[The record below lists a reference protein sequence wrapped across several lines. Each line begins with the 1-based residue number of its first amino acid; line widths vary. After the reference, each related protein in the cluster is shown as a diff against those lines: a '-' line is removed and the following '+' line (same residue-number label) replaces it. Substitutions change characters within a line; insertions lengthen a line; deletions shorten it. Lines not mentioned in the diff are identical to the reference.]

1 VGGNTQTGTVGA
13 ALAKKV
19 AIKVLDHAGNP
30 VPSAVV
36 YFAPVHGS
44 VADSAIMA
52 DTTGIARAVWT
63 LDREPGPHTMSVRVE
78 GVARPLIV
86 SGTARPGT
94 ASAIE
99 LTPKQAVGTP
109 GKLLGNGV
117 EARVTDEFGNV
128 VKGAT
133 VTFKATSGA
142 LSPARVVTDEK
153 GRARTRWTLGRDAV
167 EQSLVA
173 RVIGSG
179 ASATLA
185 ARVSLP
191 TATKAPAKTAAK
203 TPPKPPARSST
214 KPKKKTS

>member
-1 VGGNTQTGTVGA
+1 
-13 ALAKKV
+13 
-19 AIKVLDHAGNP
+19 
-30 VPSAVV
+30 
-36 YFAPVHGS
+36 
-44 VADSAIMA
+44 
-52 DTTGIARAVWT
+52 
-63 LDREPGPHTMSVRVE
+63 
-78 GVARPLIV
+78 
-86 SGTARPGT
+86 
-94 ASAIE
+94 
-99 LTPKQAVGTP
+99 
-109 GKLLGNGV
+109 
-117 EARVTDEFGNV
+117 